1 MIQLDTLLD
10 LPVFMKIEKG
20 NDSLLSKISIWNI
33 SFHIL
38 ISKSKTTSSMFIHYY
53 IKESFLTVA
62 HWNSLKSLA
71 GWVTECWDTYVV
83 RNLAAASKSLA
94 KYYLVYS
101 ARVGLV
107 T

>member
-1 MIQLDTLLD
+1 MIQLNTLLD

-53 IKESFLTVA
+53 IKES
-62 HWNSLKSLA
+62 SLKSLA